1 MTSHQLQ
8 AAAANDSLHARQP
21 EAATYNGQNSAGTF
35 HLFLNETSEDVDLF
49 WFHEKGESLHGS
61 MAPKGNMYI
70 GTHSFHQWKVKSRA
84 GKLLGVHMGASA
96 TISIHPSGCLIK
108 FNNLS
113 GPEDESLPVCTAAGR
128 YRERGQA
135 LGMSILAYDIVPDEA
150 VWRAAHILT
159 CMFACSPVEVLQQ
172 MRQWRAA
179 VGIVARSQV
188 MSDLPPHA
196 FMKYNMGRDL
206 DSTCR
211 GLGATTTIP
220 VTAVGEENLTMVE
233 DRVYPCQSILV
244 HEMGHAVM
252 NLAMSE
258 HQVKQVCA
266 LFNEALTSDR
276 YPRDCYM
283 MSNEQEYWATGLCTV
298 MEQMFGD
305 GTWRYPL
312 TCPQPLRMPSTQDRR
327 DRMAEAAV
335 AASARAD
342 AALAAR
348 EASPGARAAA
358 ADAAAAAADWIGALG
373 RKIGLHVQP
382 AGDVEMNRLG
392 SEKSSSSCSSM
403 ELPTPFFP
411 RVPPA
416 FTRCLASLAGDCMPQ
431 GTNSRRI
438 KVAKIN

>member
-283 MSNEQEYWATGLCTV
+283 MSNEQEYWATATEAWFDSTVRTDVNGGVCSRDKLRATDPGLCTV

-382 AGDVEMNRLG
+382 AGD
-392 SEKSSSSCSSM
+392 
-403 ELPTPFFP
+403 
-411 RVPPA
+411 
-416 FTRCLASLAGDCMPQ
+416 CMPQ